1 MVARSCSQAN
11 LMETNLT
18 YMTYSPASACPL
30 PHHPPKLLS
39 VRLLAWVIS
48 LSPFL
53 LILDLEHWSEDYPD
67 CGGTMQSPI
76 NIDMARSIFSPQLRP
91 IQLSGYSLPANEKLK
106 LRNNGH
112 TGRLQRHRQR
122 LEHK

>member
-1 MVARSCSQAN
+1 
-11 LMETNLT
+11 METNLT

-76 NIDMARSIFSPQLRP
+76 NIDMGRSIFSPQLRP

-122 LEHK
+122 LERK